1 MLLVNIVRILGLFR
15 CVHNSSTHI
24 TANPTGTVRP
34 VKLVRP
40 IIGFGSSAIS
50 DQTLCKR
57 PRETSRPAPR
67 VASLAIATSARCVG
81 NEDSSV
87 ARVRDEE
94 ERVKAL
100 CSESFAVRR
109 ARAHRPKSK
118 NKVTDVFLSSSE
130 TARISPPRRD
140 PCFRR
145 PHRD

>member
-1 MLLVNIVRILGLFR
+1 MLALTR
-15 CVHNSSTHI
+15 I

-40 IIGFGSSAIS
+40 TTGFGSSAIS
-50 DQTLCKR
+50 DQTSCKR
-57 PRETSRPAPR
+57 PRESSRPAPR
-67 VASLAIATSARCVG
+67 VASLAIAASARCVG

-94 ERVKAL
+94 EKVKAL
-100 CSESFAVRR
+100 HSESFAVRR

-118 NKVTDVFLSSSE
+118 NKVTEIFLSLSG
-130 TARISPPRRD
+130 TTRISPPRRD

-145 PHRD
+145 PHRDRSYSLPGGDRRVAVV